1 MIGVLPAFFFFNNIF
16 SNPTFFCV
24 LSEVSTEVTEG
35 KGSAICSVRSEF
47 VCAHIHTQRPQ
58 SLLFVGGDSGSYGLL
73 HVNAVVTC
81 EIALGG
87 LIGTF

>member
-1 MIGVLPAFFFFNNIF
+1 MPSAQY
-16 SNPTFFCV
+16 V
-24 LSEVSTEVTEG
+24 LSLCVSTY
-35 KGSAICSVRSEF
+35 
-47 VCAHIHTQRPQ
+47 TQRPQ